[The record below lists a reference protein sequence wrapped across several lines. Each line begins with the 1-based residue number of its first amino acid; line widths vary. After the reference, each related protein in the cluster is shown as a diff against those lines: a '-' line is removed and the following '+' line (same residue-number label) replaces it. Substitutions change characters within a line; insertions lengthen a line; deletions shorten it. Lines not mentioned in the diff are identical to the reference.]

1 MSVYLRIF
9 LQTTFAFITLFLIS
23 KVLGKKLISQM
34 TLFDFFSVIT
44 LGSLTSFLVIEVKNS
59 PGPIFLALLL
69 WVIYLAILGVISL
82 KNRKIRQFIVD
93 KPLVLV
99 QNGHILEENM
109 GKSRI
114 DLDSLLARLRAKNV
128 FNLADV
134 EFALLETD
142 GQVSVIPKSQK
153 RPVNAADLNIST
165 TYEGLSTDLIIDGQ
179 IIYQNLEQVGL
190 DLQWLKDQLIVQ
202 KINSVE
208 DIGLAQLDTNGQ
220 LYIDL
225 KSDKIQS
232 EIKV

>member
-44 LGSLTSFLVIEVKNS
+44 LGILTAFFVIEVKNS
-59 PGPIFLALLL
+59 GPIFLALLL

-82 KNRKIRQFIVD
+82 KNRKIRQFIED

-190 DLQWLKDQLIVQ
+190 DIQWLKDQLIIQ

-208 DIGLAQLDTNGQ
+208 DIALAQLDTNGQ